1 MLYIYVYKR
10 ACNLSLVK
18 NFMES
23 IKIQRAQE
31 RAENCWK
38 TFQDR
43 TLTKRNARE
52 NVLLDNNF
60 NELLKILLTEEN
72 ESIVKIAKVF
82 FIKCI
87 ESKMVSAIAFL
98 TLIHQMLPP
107 SSSCKSKL
115 LPQIDR
121 VASLIKEIE
130 QTTRI
135 TLSYQLASMDPRTI
149 PFLVDKFLFYPV
161 IENNSDL
168 SSQFFNFL
176 LGDPDLVLDSS
187 MFDEVHY
194 KVSRCRILI
203 FIVSGVQ
210 IEGYAELLMNYLI
223 WNSNRQCMMELE
235 NLAPLVDFFSNCT
248 EQSITHKELFSIY
261 VEVLCNSFLNFG
273 YGILTLKRI
282 CTNCNLFITE
292 IHAFKLGSLLLL
304 HTNLDSDFI
313 NVIINLL
320 AKFSGLNN
328 FSKIC
333 CLHLLPKMKLFNNFF
348 ENMRLIF
355 DDEKEKSNN
364 SDKIQKI
371 DEEEPVTPPFT
382 EFGMVTHI
390 GLVGDKF
397 ESNLYEEYVDLIK
410 IFKNIENFVN
420 IDYVELVKKGHFE
433 LLFSLLAFKWASDP
447 SYDRIKIIKCFLK
460 LLCNVENED
469 PKVKILRYSWVVD
482 FFETNFNDTIYYASL
497 PFISEFVT
505 NTDNILFA
513 FVQQKVSNFLAQ
525 KENLE
530 AQLPAF
536 LTLFTLF
543 ESSQSRQSRLNFLVS
558 MCLSFLHNVT
568 SCLIYQVDTR
578 AEFIA
583 CKLLSKLCEVAVI
596 DPRDVW
602 TQYVQTKIMNDNLL
616 FKNSHI
622 RGAVFCF
629 ASSFRLIPDG
639 MTV

>member
-1 MLYIYVYKR
+1 MHLPLAY
-10 ACNLSLVK
+10 L
-18 NFMES
+18 MES
-23 IKIQRAQE
+23 IKIKRAQE

-52 NVLLDNNF
+52 NILLDNNF
-60 NELLKILLTEEN
+60 TEILKILLTEEN
-72 ESIVKIAKVF
+72 ESVVKIAKLFV
-82 FIKCI
+82 IKCI
-87 ESKMVSAIAFL
+87 ESKLVSAVAFL

-107 SSSCKSKL
+107 SSACKSKL

-121 VASLIKEIE
+121 VASVIKEIE
-130 QTTRI
+130 QTTGI
-135 TLSYQLASMDPRTI
+135 TVSYQLASMDPRTI
-149 PFLVDKFLFYPV
+149 PFLVDKFLLYPV

-168 SSQFFNFL
+168 FSKFFNFL

-223 WNSNRQCMMELE
+223 WNSSRQCMMELE

-248 EQSITHKELFSIY
+248 APSLTHKELFSVY
-261 VEVLCNSFLNFG
+261 VEVLCNSFLNYG
-273 YGILTLKRI
+273 HGILTLKRI
-282 CTNCNLFITE
+282 CTNCTLFITE

-304 HTNLDSDFI
+304 KINSDSDFI

-320 AKFSGLNN
+320 SKFSGLNN
-328 FSKIC
+328 FAKVC
-333 CLHLLPKMKLFNNFF
+333 CLHLLPKMKLFNNLF
-348 ENMRLIF
+348 ESMRLIF
-355 DDEKEKSNN
+355 DEKGINSNN
-364 SDKIQKI
+364 TQKS
-371 DEEEPVTPPFT
+371 DEEEYVTSPFT
-382 EFGMVTHI
+382 EFGMVTHT
-390 GLVGDKF
+390 GLVRDKI
-397 ESNLYEEYVDLIK
+397 ESNVYEEYADLIK
-410 IFKNIENFVN
+410 ISKHIENFV
-420 IDYVELVKKGHFE
+420 DLDFLELVKKGHFE
-433 LLFSLLAFKWASDP
+433 LLFSLLTFKWSSDL
-447 SYDRIKIIKCFLK
+447 SHDHIKIIKCFLK

-469 PKVKILRYSWVVD
+469 PEVKILRYSWVVD
-482 FFETNFNDTIYYASL
+482 FFETNFNDTIYYSSL
-497 PFISEFVT
+497 PYISEFVT

-513 FVQQKVSNFLAQ
+513 FVQQKVSCFLAQ

-536 LTLFTLF
+536 LALFTLF

-558 MCLSFLHNVT
+558 MCLAFLHNVT
-568 SCLIYQVDTR
+568 SYFIDQVDTR
-578 AEFIA
+578 AVFIA
-583 CKLLSKLCEVAVI
+583 FKLLSKLCEVAVI

-602 TQYVQTKIMNDNLL
+602 TQYVQTKIINDSVL

-629 ASSFRLIPDG
+629 ASTFRLIPDG